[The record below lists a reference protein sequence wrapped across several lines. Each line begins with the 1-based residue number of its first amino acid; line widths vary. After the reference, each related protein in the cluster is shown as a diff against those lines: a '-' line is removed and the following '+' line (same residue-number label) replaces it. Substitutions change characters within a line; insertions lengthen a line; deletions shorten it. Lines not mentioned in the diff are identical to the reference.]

1 MLSEINKPPW
11 VCSEMQQEIN
21 KIFIRPG
28 LEILLNDVGLQ
39 RISPKCISLNHN
51 NLTWLLFKMRSFSQ
65 KNGLLPTA

>member
-39 RISPKCISLNHN
+39 RISPKCISLNNN